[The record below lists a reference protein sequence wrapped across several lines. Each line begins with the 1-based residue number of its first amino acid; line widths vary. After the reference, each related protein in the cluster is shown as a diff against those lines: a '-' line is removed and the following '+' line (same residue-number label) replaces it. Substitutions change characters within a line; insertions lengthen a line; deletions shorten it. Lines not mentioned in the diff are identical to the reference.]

1 VALSSLKNTRTSSPL
16 KRRDKRLNCR
26 IDKGLLDWA
35 HWYAAQRRT
44 TVTQL
49 VINHFQD
56 LKVRYE
62 DSGLSEVDQ
71 L

>member
-1 VALSSLKNTRTSSPL
+1 MSSSKRTRTSSQSK
-16 KRRDKRLNCR
+16 KRDERLSLR
-26 IDKGLLDWA
+26 IDTALKDWI

-44 TVTQL
+44 TVSQL

-56 LKVRYE
+56 LKARYE

>member
-1 VALSSLKNTRTSSPL
+1 MKKLKTSSQSIQ
-16 KRRDKRLNCR
+16 RDGRLNCR
-26 IDKGLLDWA
+26 IDKSLLDWVR
-35 HWYAAQRRT
+35 WYAAQRRT

-49 VINHFQD
+49 VINHFLD
-56 LKVRYE
+56 LKMRYE